1 MQKGNK
7 TAVPMMAPNLLY
19 QVQRKR
25 KFVFNRQSLGDFSM
39 NKIQKGFTL
48 IELMIVVAIIGILAA
63 VAIPQYQDYTVKAK
77 LSKVSGYAQ
86 PIKTAIALFYQE
98 QGGFGFA
105 TDNWASIGLAAA
117 PSSTNEVQG
126 NASITTGT
134 GAVVLTLTNIKATA
148 SPTGGTAIDGSTI
161 TMTPTPGS
169 TAIDW
174 VNSCTSTDPIIKN
187 YYKC

>member
-1 MQKGNK
+1 M
-7 TAVPMMAPNLLY
+7 
-19 QVQRKR
+19 
-25 KFVFNRQSLGDFSM
+25 NR
-39 NKIQKGFTL
+39 IQKGFTL

-98 QGGFGFA
+98 NGGFQFA
-105 TDNWASIGLAAA
+105 DDNWASIGLAAA
-117 PSSTNEVQG
+117 PSNTNEV
-126 NASITTGT
+126 NSPSIKNST
-134 GAVVLTLTNIKATA
+134 GAIVLTLNNIKAAT
-148 SPTGGTAIDGSTI
+148 IDTTTI
-161 TMTPTPGS
+161 TMTPTPGT

-174 VNSCTSTDPIIKN
+174 ANTCTSTDPIIKN